1 MSRTIIG
8 LSRQGDQVVVSLDR
22 AQIHF
27 VDDTVEVDLSAITG
41 NTVTLIAVGT
51 CTLQASQAGD
61 VTWLAATPVT
71 NSFAIT
77 ISSGGGESG
86 GSGEVPLPLW
96 SLLLLGAGL
105 FGALS
110 RQRRAGG

>member
-1 MSRTIIG
+1 MFQAKPRAGPVTA
-8 LSRQGDQVVVSLDR
+8 RQNQPTAVQSL
-22 AQIHF
+22 
-27 VDDTVEVDLSAITG
+27 VPCSITG

-51 CTLQASQAGD
+51 CTLQASQAGSA
-61 VTWLAATPVT
+61 TWLAAIPVT

-77 ISSGGGESG
+77 ISSGG